1 MSDSIGYALIVNV
14 KYFEDKDDN
23 REDTIDD
30 QINTVRAFKE
40 LGFETKLVTE
50 DEDVNIT
57 ASRFDSA
64 LQEGEAS
71 ATMYNQWISLL
82 ILNCSLVIVKLF
94 HHHFT
99 KSSHLKSSLTMLHWR
114 IQADL
119 RDVGGNAPPF
129 DFFFKNVMNKA
140 KTDEKKEKRGKQL

>member
-14 KYFEDKDDN
+14 KYFEDKDNN

-82 ILNCSLVIVKLF
+82 MLNCSLVFVKLF
-94 HHHFT
+94 HPHFT
-99 KSSHLKSSLTMLHWR
+99 KSSHLKSSLTMY
-114 IQADL
+114 I
-119 RDVGGNAPPF
+119 GGSRETYGMWGVMHPHLI
-129 DFFFKNVMNKA
+129 FF
-140 KTDEKKEKRGKQL
+140 

>member
-14 KYFEDKDDN
+14 KYFENKDYYTN

-71 ATMYNQWISLL
+71 ATMYTSMNFFI
-82 ILNCSLVIVKLF
+82 NVKLF
-94 HHHFT
+94 
-99 KSSHLKSSLTMLHWR
+99 SSLCET
-114 IQADL
+114 
-119 RDVGGNAPPF
+119 VSSPF
-129 DFFFKNVMNKA
+129 Y
-140 KTDEKKEKRGKQL
+140 

>member
-14 KYFEDKDDN
+14 KYFEDKDNN

-71 ATMYNQWISLL
+71 AIMYNQWISLL
-82 ILNCSLVIVKLF
+82 MLNCSLVFVKLF
-94 HHHFT
+94 H
-99 KSSHLKSSLTMLHWR
+99 
-114 IQADL
+114 
-119 RDVGGNAPPF
+119 PPF
-129 DFFFKNVMNKA
+129 Y
-140 KTDEKKEKRGKQL
+140 

>member
-14 KYFEDKDDN
+14 KYFEDKDNN

-71 ATMYNQWISLL
+71 ATMYNQ
-82 ILNCSLVIVKLF
+82 
-94 HHHFT
+94 
-99 KSSHLKSSLTMLHWR
+99 
-114 IQADL
+114 
-119 RDVGGNAPPF
+119 
-129 DFFFKNVMNKA
+129 
-140 KTDEKKEKRGKQL
+140 

>member
-1 MSDSIGYALIVNV
+1 MSDSIGFALIVNV
-14 KYFEDKDDN
+14 KYFEDKDVNAD

-64 LQEGEAS
+64 LQEGKAS
-71 ATMYNQWISLL
+71 ATMYNQ
-82 ILNCSLVIVKLF
+82 LVIVKLF
-94 HHHFT
+94 HPHFT
-99 KSSHLKSSLTMLHWR
+99 KSAHRRLLTYR
-114 IQADL
+114 
-119 RDVGGNAPPF
+119 
-129 DFFFKNVMNKA
+129 
-140 KTDEKKEKRGKQL
+140 

>member
-64 LQEGEAS
+64 LQEGERQRPCIINEFL
-71 ATMYNQWISLL
+71 Y
-82 ILNCSLVIVKLF
+82 
-94 HHHFT
+94 
-99 KSSHLKSSLTMLHWR
+99 
-114 IQADL
+114 
-119 RDVGGNAPPF
+119 
-129 DFFFKNVMNKA
+129 
-140 KTDEKKEKRGKQL
+140 